1 MHLEALAEQ
10 ILRQRDDRGSSLRFT
25 TAGEYQVRQDQ
36 LATAARATLRAA
48 LAKSREVWGAAKAKA
63 VREREQ
69 QRQRQQ
75 AAAVEEALARHR
87 AALTQSAEG
96 WKNLASGW
104 RGGAEDMTAL
114 ARLVTTGW
122 EATRAIAGNPALLA
136 ALRAQS
142 PGEAERVEAIA
153 RQDRDQFIANARR
166 RMPQPPAPPPT
177 PAPEPE
183 PEPPTPRMRR

>member
-10 ILRQRDDRGSSLRFT
+10 ILRQRDDRGLSLRFT
-25 TAGEYQVRQDQ
+25 TADDYQEQ
-36 LATAARATLRAA
+36 LAAKARKIFGAA
-48 LAKSREVWGAAKAKA
+48 LGKSREVRTAKAA
-63 VREREQ
+63 REREQ

-87 AALTQSAEG
+87 AALTQSAQDR
-96 WKNLASGW
+96 KKLAAAW
-104 RGGAEDMTAL
+104 RGGAEDMAAL
-114 ARLVTTGW
+114 TRLVTTGW
-122 EATRAIAGNPALLA
+122 EAARAIAGNPALLA

-142 PGEAERVEAIA
+142 LDEAERVVAIA
-153 RQDRDQFIANARR
+153 RQDRDQLIANLQR

>member
-63 VREREQ
+63 AREREQ
-69 QRQRQQ
+69 QRQQ
-75 AAAVEEALARHR
+75 AAAVEEALAQHR
-87 AALTQSAEG
+87 AALTQSAQDR
-96 WKNLASGW
+96 KKLAAAW
-104 RGGAEDMTAL
+104 RGGAEDVAAL
-114 ARLVTTGW
+114 TRLVTTGW
-122 EATRAIAGNPALLA
+122 EAARAIAGNPALLA

-153 RQDRDQFIANARR
+153 KQDRDQLIAAAQR

-177 PAPEPE
+177 PAPEPD